1 MMKSKALKICLCAL
15 LLLVCLTVTP
25 TAVRA
30 EDHSALHPK
39 RAAVNLSDDMRS
51 EARDGETVYT
61 NPDTNYR
68 IVILDKLNLLTNTE
82 EASLAEVMK
91 PITQYGNIAFW
102 STDLRTTDELDQAR
116 RKRLELFDYASAG
129 IFVINMDARKVTVQ
143 SYGDIN
149 SYITDSVARSITDN
163 VSHYAAVKSYCS
175 AAKEAYQ
182 EMYRV
187 IKGEYVP
194 EPMKI
199 TGYIVISLILG
210 LTLTLSVVFSSG
222 FNPLCAQPET
232 AKHIRGEGYFNKK
245 GRIKLASVVSRPR
258 HFGSSSSGGYGG
270 GSSCGGSSCG
280 GGGFSCGGGSSYS
293 GGGSSCSGGSSHSS
307 GSSCGGGGCGSGGS
321 ASF

>member
-1 MMKSKALKICLCAL
+1 M
-15 LLLVCLTVTP
+15 
-25 TAVRA
+25 
-30 EDHSALHPK
+30 
-39 RAAVNLSDDMRS
+39 DD
-51 EARDGETVYT
+51 RD
-61 NPDTNYR
+61 
-68 IVILDKLNLLTNTE
+68 LLTDAEESLLAEKIIPLTAYGNVAFWTTE
-82 EASLAEVMK
+82 EPTIYE
-91 PITQYGNIAFW
+91 I
-102 STDLRTTDELDQAR
+102 EQAR
-116 RKRLELFDYASAG
+116 LKRKELFEYESAC
-129 IFVINMDARKVTVQ
+129 IFVINMDIRKLTIQ
-143 SYGDIN
+143 SYGLIN
-149 SYITDSVARSITDN
+149 NFVNDSLARSITDN
-163 VSHYAAVKSYCS
+163 VSHYATEKKYY
-175 AAKEAYQ
+175 AAAEESFL

-293 GGGSSCSGGSSHSS
+293 GGGSSCGGGSSHSS